1 MPDEVVTLW
10 RYRDLP
16 EALIASCKLQSAGI
30 ECSLADKEIV
40 RLDWFWS
47 NMVGGVRLRL
57 NETDAEDALGVLAD
71 EIPASFSAED
81 VGEEY
86 VQPRCP
92 NCQSRDVSFERFD
105 RAWPRYF
112 WGWGWF
118 PRVLLCRCGF
128 HASSAGNVKIVYIA
142 GRRTT
147 SSL

>member
-16 EALIASCKLQSAGI
+16 EALMAWSKLQSAGI

-47 NMVGGVRLRL
+47 NMVGDVRLQL
-57 NETDAEDALGVLAD
+57 NETDAEDALAVLAD
-71 EIPASFSAED
+71 EIPASFSAKD
-81 VGEEY
+81 VGEPY

-105 RAWPRYF
+105 RGLATLFLGLGLVSASPSLPVWIPRFKRWKCEDCLHRWKADYE
-112 WGWGWF
+112 
-118 PRVLLCRCGF
+118 
-128 HASSAGNVKIVYIA
+128 
-142 GRRTT
+142 
-147 SSL
+147 